1 MNNTERWTGFSDT
14 VTALENM
21 LNVHQTFEMI
31 SNHKFDKFEMTLE
44 MMFSL
49 CEIFF
54 KDHC

>member
-31 SNHKFDKFEMTLE
+31 SNHKFDKFEMTSE
-44 MMFSL
+44 MMFGIF
-49 CEIFF
+49 EIFF
-54 KDHC
+54 KGHV